1 MTCYT
6 GPMQARLVLTVIG
19 PDRPGL
25 VDQLSAVIAAAHG
38 SWQKS
43 RLARLAGQFAGIVE
57 VVAPA
62 DRAADL
68 TAALGAVDGLSIT
81 ITRAAAEDAKPA
93 PRAVRLAFVG
103 QDRPGL
109 VQAISHVLARS
120 GVNVDELSTQTF
132 PSPMSGIP
140 LFEAEAEVHLPAE
153 LALDALRDE
162 LESVARDLM
171 VDVKLDEES

>member
-1 MTCYT
+1 
-6 GPMQARLVLTVIG
+6 MQARLVLTVIG

-25 VDQLSAVIAAAHG
+25 VDQLSAVIAGAHG

-43 RLARLAGQFAGIVE
+43 HLARLAGQFAGIVE
-57 VVAPA
+57 VAIEA
-62 DRAADL
+62 DRAAAL
-68 TAALGAVDGLSIT
+68 SAALASVAGLSVAV
-81 ITRAAAEDAKPA
+81 TRATADEAKPA

-109 VQAISHVLARS
+109 VQAISHVLAKS
-120 GVNVDELSTQTF
+120 GANVDELSTQTF

-140 LFEAEAEVHLPAE
+140 LFEAEAEVHLPAD

-171 VDVKLDEES
+171 VDVQLHEEI